1 MPNSYFSYMFLKPG
15 IYNNYT
21 NFRLFTNITNDNFI
35 NNNYIE
41 TNPSYLDYGYG
52 TINGDAGDI
61 LSISSNYYGTSNVS
75 IFSKHLNISSIVGC
89 DYSNMLTRP
98 VKEAHG
104 IVWKVVVDG
113 YDAQDEFDQLPP
125 LGVGRHKFEVYY
137 NRDDMN
143 TTFTPSVSMGMRQ
156 PYTQTPI
163 DKDGFW
169 CVKDS
174 ASVYTVFLD
183 ITGKTNC
190 DGLNRIKVTGG
201 KDYDHFDIP
210 EESCRFNVLVQA
222 AGSMA
227 TGFAAEAGMGNV
239 KLTWNN
245 ENNDFEDA
253 MGFNVYRYT
262 MLNDSVAGDTIR
274 LNQTILDIEATEY
287 TDYEVTPGETYYY
300 YYKVLS
306 TDLKEYDISNVVA
319 ATPLTSTLGD
329 ANASGEVDV
338 ADVITT
344 VNYAA
349 GMEPRPFIFEAA
361 DVNVDQDIDILDV
374 IGIIKLITNPSANV
388 TAMAEAEA
396 IYSVENGVVYVDCPV
411 ELAGVQVMLNA
422 TQDATITPTEELNGF
437 ERVGAWLGENSYVFL
452 AYNMANR
459 TIPAGKH
466 ALLTIGDASI
476 TDLRLADKQGH
487 NVYAYVATP
496 TVIDVIPADGKAVR
510 HPGIYDLMGRKIS
523 SQASDLDRLAPGI
536 YIVDG
541 QKVVR

>member
-1 MPNSYFSYMFLKPG
+1 MP
-15 IYNNYT
+15 
-21 NFRLFTNITNDNFI
+21 
-35 NNNYIE
+35 
-41 TNPSYLDYGYG
+41 
-52 TINGDAGDI
+52 
-61 LSISSNYYGTSNVS
+61 
-75 IFSKHLNISSIVGC
+75 
-89 DYSNMLTRP
+89 TRP
-98 VKEAHG
+98 YKEAHG

-113 YDAQDEFDQLPP
+113 YDAQDEFDLLPP

-137 NRDDMN
+137 NRDDMD
-143 TTFTPSVSMGMRQ
+143 TTFTPTITMGVRP
-156 PYTQTPI
+156 PYTQI
-163 DKDGFW
+163 GIAEDGFW
-169 CVKDS
+169 SVKDS
-174 ASVYTVFLD
+174 VSVYTAYLN
-183 ITGKTNC
+183 ITGKLQA

-210 EESCRFNVLVQA
+210 EESYRFNVHVQA

-227 TGFAAEAGMGNV
+227 TGFEAEAGLGKVN
-239 KLTWNN
+239 LTWNN

-388 TAMAEAEA
+388 TTMAEAEA

-422 TQDATITPTEELNGF
+422 THDATITPTEELKGF

-476 TDLRLADKQGH
+476 TDIRLADKQGH

-510 HPGIYDLMGRKIS
+510 NPGIYDLMGRKIS

-536 YIVDG
+536 YIVNG
-541 QKVVR
+541 QKVVKK